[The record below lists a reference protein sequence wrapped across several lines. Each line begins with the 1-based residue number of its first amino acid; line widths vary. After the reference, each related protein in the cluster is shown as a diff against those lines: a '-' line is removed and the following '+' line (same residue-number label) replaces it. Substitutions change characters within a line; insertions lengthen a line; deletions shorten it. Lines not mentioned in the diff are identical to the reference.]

1 MPPMAFGAPASTTA
15 TSARMRDIAAEVE
28 SVRAVMHANI
38 DSVLQ
43 RGERLDSLVERSDEL
58 QEQAAQFMS
67 RSKQL
72 ASTSSAKKSKKKMAA
87 HEFEAKAAAM
97 MDDVVDHCFAPAP
110 ARSRGGDA
118 PALLLLDVLPMGFG
132 WAHAAVNES
141 HWVAHRNMT
150 VPTRQSGII
159 TAPHDDCATIDL
171 LLIEGCLAAA
181 DRNVIRRRH
190 TFGCWPPAQ
199 RGEAVATITV
209 DIDADHKVVFTIT
222 PTDAKGTPKT
232 NVAATHVTLLESDC
246 YLSVADIE
254 ALANGARKEE
264 ERRERG
270 ARLTGLPHDATS
282 DTVSQWFAALDEL
295 VESVDVDRCPATGM
309 CLGTATLT
317 FRTRHALRRAMVTYR
332 LRAPAGVLLEPVD
345 AGDLWLLTEDAA
357 IVHLT
362 AMWQGI
368 LIGYSPDKA
377 VLMLEIMQILGISR
391 CLRSVVEQRGL
402 MSEYPPVKVL
412 EDANALLVKFARAR
426 AARQRRPSGL
436 EDMSVRLSPKG
447 ATLCAFLLEYS
458 VISDGQELYPYT
470 VRQRPPID
478 FEIDVD
484 AVGAIDDEAAWRGG
498 ANFDDLAAATAQ
510 SVEDV
515 YACSTRSSAASG
527 LEAHLA
533 SLQEIH
539 TMYEGLH
546 DQRDELQA
554 IADNIRTTSSN
565 VH

>member
-38 DSVLQ
+38 SSVLE

-87 HEFEAKAAAM
+87 PASEDKA
-97 MDDVVDHCFAPAP
+97 MDEDVDYNFSAAP

-181 DRNVIRRRH
+181 DRNIIRRRH

-199 RGEAVATITV
+199 RGDAVATITV

-295 VESVDVDRCPATGM
+295 LDSVDVDRCPATGM
-309 CLGTATLT
+309 CLGTATLI

-332 LRAPAGVLLEPVD
+332 LRAPAGVLLEPVE

-377 VLMLEIMQILGISR
+377 VLILEIMQILGISR

-402 MSEYPPVKVL
+402 MSEYPPAKVL

-539 TMYEGLH
+539 TLYEGLH

-554 IADNIRTTSSN
+554 IADNLRATSSN